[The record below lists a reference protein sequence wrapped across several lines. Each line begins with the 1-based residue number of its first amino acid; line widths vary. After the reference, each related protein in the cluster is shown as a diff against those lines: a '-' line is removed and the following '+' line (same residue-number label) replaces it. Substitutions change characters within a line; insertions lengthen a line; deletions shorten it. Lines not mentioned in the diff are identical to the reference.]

1 MDLDLKKVGSLELV
15 QERSQEEQ
23 QTASSLPVQ
32 RSDLPGFTLDNDVLL
47 TITMDKREASAPKHG
62 RSIPIES

>member
-1 MDLDLKKVGSLELV
+1 M
-15 QERSQEEQ
+15 
-23 QTASSLPVQ
+23 
-32 RSDLPGFTLDNDVLL
+32 L